1 MWHYIKT
8 EEIVCK
14 NKGDLRAGTYLVYD
28 IDTFDYLIND
38 NQWVFQNDAYDE
50 QSYILDYLQYMLESD
65 DGELVYIPDVKT
77 ATKREME
84 EAILDME
91 AEAYY

>member
-1 MWHYIKT
+1 MWHYISK

-14 NKGDLRAGTYLVYD
+14 NEGDVRAGTYLVYD

-50 QSYILDYLQYMLESD
+50 QSYVLDYLQYMLESD
-65 DGELVYIPDVKT
+65 DGELVYIPDAKT
-77 ATKREME
+77 ASKREME
-84 EAILDME
+84 EAISDME